1 MYPTPYAGSGVTLPA
16 EERCDMES
24 EIQTFDPPSVQVLI
38 AGREYTQ
45 RPLGLRGTA
54 RFLDVLAST
63 VADSGSFDLF
73 QQIGDV
79 DVSDP
84 SSIDVDKV
92 FPVLV
97 RTLQMIPDALPK
109 LLAIVL
115 RAPDD
120 EEFLA
125 EDATLSD
132 AVKALKVFI
141 VQNDIPQLVRDFTEV
156 AALFSETMAKAAGT
170 PSEVESAS

>member
-1 MYPTPYAGSGVTLPA
+1 MQTDIGVL
-16 EERCDMES
+16 
-24 EIQTFDPPSVQVLI
+24 DPVSKVVKI
-38 AGREYTQ
+38 AGREFDQ

-54 RFLDVLAST
+54 RLLDVLAT
-63 VADSGSFDLF
+63 TMADTGGFELF

-92 FPVLV
+92 FPALLQIV
-97 RTLQMIPDALPK
+97 RTIPDALPK
-109 LLAIVL
+109 LLAIAL
-115 RAPDD
+115 RSPDD

-125 EDATLSD
+125 EEATP
-132 AVKALKVFI
+132 VNALRVIKTFI
-141 VQNDIPQLVRDFTEV
+141 MQNDIPQLIKDFTEV
-156 AALFSETMAKAAGT
+156 TSLFGQTVTAATGS

>member
-1 MYPTPYAGSGVTLPA
+1 MAT
-16 EERCDMES
+16 D
-24 EIQTFDPPSVQVLI
+24 IQVLDPASVPVRI

-54 RFLDVLAST
+54 KFLDVLAT
-63 VADSGSFDLF
+63 TMTEGGSFELF

-84 SSIDVDKV
+84 SGIDVDKI
-92 FPVLV
+92 FPVLLQTV
-97 RTLQMIPDALPK
+97 RMIPSALPL

-125 EDATLSD
+125 EEATPADAMKV
-132 AVKALKVFI
+132 VKTFI
-141 VQNDIPQLVRDFTEV
+141 TQNDIPQLVRDFTEV
-156 AALFSETMAKAAGT
+156 AALFGETVAKATTGSPNGA
-170 PSEVESAS
+170 ESGS